1 MSDNDVTDKLPAHED
16 LSVWHRL
23 PSVSSLAPGSVILI
37 LLGSEHQPRDWLD
50 FHPHRIQF
58 DTDSYSYSSQKHSA
72 RHRQAVFCSKMLD
85 FIKGTTLII
94 KGIFSAIA
102 TFSSLRTIN
111 FETNQT

>member
-23 PSVSSLAPGSVILI
+23 PSVSLLAPGSVILI

-58 DTDSYSYSSQKHSA
+58 DTDSYFYSSQKHSA

-85 FIKGTTLII
+85 FIKGTIS
-94 KGIFSAIA
+94 SANS
-102 TFSSLRTIN
+102 TFSSLITIN
-111 FETNQT
+111 FETNQN